1 MSDFQTTVIYEEYR
15 NTFNYTE
22 EKPEIV
28 YADVPNIGDI
38 IAQTQLSEI
47 LIGKA
52 ECVGELPKGNGSRL
66 CVSDKASNKFT
77 VIPDKDRNVIMSRL
91 SEMGYDELTAQRIIK
106 RAVYGPDPQDDEE
119 PALRFETNNAELNN
133 IFYRADNDRIVLV
146 REMQDSMK
154 YIGIEKDADVSEI
167 EKTVREGFA
176 LQDELS
182 VAEFMKCLAKTG
194 FISLKEQ
201 QIEEAVVTKLTDK
214 MIEVRH
220 DPGMDIINED
230 KDIAIMP
237 MNKLDTEK
245 LYSLG
250 ISKDTVSAISN
261 SLVRSERSA
270 GKTGTLEELIRY
282 AKDTIGKIPEKVQ
295 DGISRGQAR

>member
-1 MSDFQTTVIYEEYR
+1 MED
-15 NTFNYTE
+15 
-22 EKPEIV
+22 
-28 YADVPNIGDI
+28 NI
-38 IAQTQLSEI
+38 
-47 LIGKA
+47 
-52 ECVGELPKGNGSRL
+52 
-66 CVSDKASNKFT
+66 
-77 VIPDKDRNVIMSRL
+77 
-91 SEMGYDELTAQRIIK
+91 
-106 RAVYGPDPQDDEE
+106 
-119 PALRFETNNAELNN
+119 
-133 IFYRADNDRIVLV
+133 
-146 REMQDSMK
+146 K

-182 VAEFMKCLAKTG
+182 VAEFMKCLAQTG
-194 FISLKEQ
+194 IISLKEQ
-201 QIEEAVVTKLTDK
+201 QIEETVVTKLTDK

-220 DPGMDIINED
+220 DPEMDIVNED

-261 SLVRSERSA
+261 SLVRSERSV
-270 GKTGTLEELIRY
+270 GKTGTLGELIRY